1 MIDPTP
7 FRRHP
12 VLDCTDVIRAALHD
26 VVDIDLTYM
35 RTEEKAEA
43 LRELT
48 TLTSP
53 IEGLRLKVLAAS
65 DDVAAEH
72 ADKRVADW
80 VARQTRCDKRAAH
93 AQQTLAEAL
102 DGRWT
107 RIGGGVTSGRV
118 HLDQARVIVRALD
131 QLPPQIG
138 PEVRR
143 LAEEQ
148 LLEFADDFGP
158 RELVKL
164 GERILAYVAPQ
175 VADDAERKALEA
187 AERRAETRTR
197 LTYKTR
203 PDGSLEYSGV
213 LPPVEGAILK
223 TVIDAK
229 SSPRRRDQAGGW
241 TDPATGQRLTADQV
255 RGEAFRDLIANLD
268 PQDLGQHGG
277 KPVSVFVTITHRE
290 LTTGL
295 GTAQLST
302 AETITAGHARRLACN
317 AGLIPAVLGTQS
329 EVLDLGRTARLHTPA
344 QRKARLLTTTE
355 CQIDGCTV
363 PAAWCDSH
371 HPEPWSQGGKTN
383 LKDHYFACAWHHHKI
398 HDPRYETTYHPDGAI
413 TLHRRT

>member
-1 MIDPTP
+1 MSYSTPTP
-7 FRRHP
+7 RHP
-12 VLDCTDVIRAALHD
+12 LVEFADVLEKALAE
-26 VVDIDLTYM
+26 VVDVDPAYLSTEQKSDLLRRLTPLVSQ
-35 RTEEKAEA
+35 AEGVR
-43 LRELT
+43 LR
-48 TLTSP
+48 
-53 IEGLRLKVLAAS
+53 VVAAS
-65 DDVAAEH
+65 EDVAAEH

-80 VARQTRCDKRAAH
+80 VSRQTRCDKRAAH

-102 DGRWT
+102 DARWT

-158 RELVKL
+158 RDLVKL
-164 GERILAYVAPQ
+164 GDRILAYVAPQ

-187 AERRAETRTR
+187 AERRVETRTR
-197 LTYKTR
+197 LTYTTR

-229 SSPRRRDQAGGW
+229 SSPRRRDTAGGW

-268 PQDLGQHGG
+268 PQD
-277 KPVSVFVTITHRE
+277 
-290 LTTGL
+290 
-295 GTAQLST
+295 
-302 AETITAGHARRLACN
+302 
-317 AGLIPAVLGTQS
+317 
-329 EVLDLGRTARLHTPA
+329 
-344 QRKARLLTTTE
+344 
-355 CQIDGCTV
+355 
-363 PAAWCDSH
+363 
-371 HPEPWSQGGKTN
+371 
-383 LKDHYFACAWHHHKI
+383 
-398 HDPRYETTYHPDGAI
+398 
-413 TLHRRT
+413 

>member
-1 MIDPTP
+1 MSYSTPTPRHPLVEAADDLDKVLAGVAGVDPTY
-7 FRRHP
+7 
-12 VLDCTDVIRAALHD
+12 LATEDKK
-26 VVDIDLTYM
+26 DLL
-35 RTEEKAEA
+35 
-43 LRELT
+43 LRFT
-48 TLTSP
+48 TLSSQV
-53 IEGLRLKVLAAS
+53 EGLRLKVIAAS

-102 DGRWT
+102 DGRWA

-131 QLPPQIG
+131 LLPPQVG

-143 LAEEQ
+143 LAEER
-148 LLEFADDFGP
+148 LLEFADSFGP

-164 GERILAYVAPQ
+164 GDRILAYVAPE
-175 VADDAERKALEA
+175 VADAEELKALEA

-197 LTYKTR
+197 LTYTTR
-203 PDGSLEYSGV
+203 PDGSLEYSGI

-302 AETITAGHARRLACN
+302 GETITAGHARRLACN

-363 PAAWCDSH
+363 PAAWCESH
-371 HPEPWSQGGKTN
+371 HRDPWANGGKTN
-383 LKDHYFACAWHHHKI
+383 HQDHYFACAWHHHKI
-398 HDPRYETTYHPDGAI
+398 HDPRYQTTYHPNGTL

>member
-1 MIDPTP
+1 MSYSTPTP
-7 FRRHP
+7 RHP
-12 VLDCTDVIRAALHD
+12 LVEFADVLEKALAE
-26 VVDIDLTYM
+26 VVDVDPAYLSTEQKSDLLRRLTPLVSQ
-35 RTEEKAEA
+35 AEGVR
-43 LRELT
+43 LR
-48 TLTSP
+48 
-53 IEGLRLKVLAAS
+53 VVAAS
-65 DDVAAEH
+65 EDVAAEH

-80 VARQTRCDKRAAH
+80 VARETRCDKRAAH
-93 AQQTLAEAL
+93 AQQSLAEAL
-102 DGRWT
+102 DARWA

-164 GERILAYVAPQ
+164 GDRILAYVAPQ
-175 VADDAERKALEA
+175 VADAQELKALEA

-255 RGEAFRDLIANLD
+255 RGEAFRD
-268 PQDLGQHGG
+268 
-277 KPVSVFVTITHRE
+277 
-290 LTTGL
+290 
-295 GTAQLST
+295 
-302 AETITAGHARRLACN
+302 
-317 AGLIPAVLGTQS
+317 
-329 EVLDLGRTARLHTPA
+329 
-344 QRKARLLTTTE
+344 
-355 CQIDGCTV
+355 
-363 PAAWCDSH
+363 
-371 HPEPWSQGGKTN
+371 
-383 LKDHYFACAWHHHKI
+383 
-398 HDPRYETTYHPDGAI
+398 
-413 TLHRRT
+413 